1 MPEGTI
7 QSFDAESERGEIT
20 PSEGGSAVP
29 FDGSDV
35 EDRQPGEA
43 LQPGKRVTYRVEGEG
58 GDEKAVNVR
67 HVADRGYGG

>member
-7 QSFDAESERGEIT
+7 QSFDANSERGQIT
-20 PSEGGSAVP
+20 PNDGGDAVP
-29 FDGSDV
+29 FEGGDV

-43 LQPGKRVTYRVEGEG
+43 LQSGKRVTYKVKDEG
-58 GDEKAVNVR
+58 GEERAVNVR